1 VGLGFAGTFLLRMA
15 RGDDLVLTREE
26 GVPRVLADD
35 IREEWRLL
43 WSGSID
49 DKVRAEDLASKSF
62 SLLFVERGTVIK
74 ATRDFKALDLRE
86 ILRSH
91 RVQDVER
98 VLGSCPSVGGWTK
111 FAKTVLNKQS
121 RARRFREELPKRKL
135 EKNMQLK
142 QCGRGWLH
150 L

>member
-1 VGLGFAGTFLLRMA
+1 MGLGFAVAFLLQMA
-15 RGDDLVLTREE
+15 WGDDLVLTREE
-26 GVPRVLADD
+26 RVPRVLADD
-35 IREEWRLL
+35 IRGEWRLL

-86 ILRSH
+86 IMWLH

-98 VLGSCPSVGGWTK
+98 VLGPCPSVGGWTK

-121 RARRFREELPKRKL
+121 RTRRFAEELPERKL
-135 EKNMQLK
+135 KKNMQKK

>member
-1 VGLGFAGTFLLRMA
+1 MA
-15 RGDDLVLTREE
+15 WGDDLVLTREE
-26 GVPRVLADD
+26 RVPRVLADD
-35 IREEWRLL
+35 IRGEWRLL

-86 ILRSH
+86 IMWLH

-98 VLGSCPSVGGWTK
+98 VLGPCPSVGGWTK

-121 RARRFREELPKRKL
+121 RTRRFAEELPERKL
-135 EKNMQLK
+135 KKNMQKK

>member
-1 VGLGFAGTFLLRMA
+1 M
-15 RGDDLVLTREE
+15 LTREE

-43 WSGSID
+43 WSGRID
-49 DKVRAEDLASKSF
+49 DKVRAEGLASKSF
-62 SLLFVERGTVIK
+62 SLLFIERGTVIK

-86 ILRSH
+86 IMCSH

-98 VLGSCPSVGGWTK
+98 VLGPFPSVGGWTK

-121 RARRFREELPKRKL
+121 RTRRFAEELPERKL
-135 EKNMQLK
+135 KKNMQQK

>member
-1 VGLGFAGTFLLRMA
+1 VGLGFAVAFLLQMA
-15 RGDDLVLTREE
+15 WGDDLVLTREE
-26 GVPRVLADD
+26 RVPRVLADD
-35 IREEWRLL
+35 IRGEWRLM

-86 ILRSH
+86 IMWLH

-98 VLGSCPSVGGWTK
+98 VLGPCPSVGGWTK

-121 RARRFREELPKRKL
+121 RTRRFAEELPERKL
-135 EKNMQLK
+135 KKNMQKK

>member
-1 VGLGFAGTFLLRMA
+1 MA
-15 RGDDLVLTREE
+15 RGDDIVLTLEE
-26 GVPRVLADD
+26 GVPHVLADD

-43 WSGSID
+43 WSGSIN

-86 ILRSH
+86 IMCSH
-91 RVQDVER
+91 RVQEVER
-98 VLGSCPSVGGWTK
+98 VLGPCPSVGGWTK

-121 RARRFREELPKRKL
+121 RTRRYIEELPKRKP
-135 EKNMQLK
+135 EKNMQQK

>member
-1 VGLGFAGTFLLRMA
+1 MA

-62 SLLFVERGTVIK
+62 SLLFVER
-74 ATRDFKALDLRE
+74 
-86 ILRSH
+86 
-91 RVQDVER
+91 